1 MNIYVGNIPRETSE
15 AELREVFATH
25 GEISTVNLIRDKY
38 TNMVKGFAFVEMPN
52 KTEAE
57 NAIKSLDGTMF
68 NGRALTVNPA
78 KPKTESSS
86 SSKPRRYKTGY

>member
-15 AELREVFATH
+15 AELRELFVTH
-25 GEISTVNLIRDKY
+25 GEVSTVNLIRDKY

-57 NAIKSLDGTMF
+57 SAIKSLDGTMF